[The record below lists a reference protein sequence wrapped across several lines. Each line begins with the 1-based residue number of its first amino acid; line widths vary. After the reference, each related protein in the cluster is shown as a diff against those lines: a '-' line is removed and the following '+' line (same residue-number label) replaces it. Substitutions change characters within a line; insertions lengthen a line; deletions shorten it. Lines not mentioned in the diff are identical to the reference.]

1 MVVGGDQAA
10 GHADHAAEGGG
21 EGVWLRQGLHRT
33 VGPVVEKVQG
43 EQNEMKQRATRTE
56 GLREVNGSA
65 AHISEVMTGVWW
77 LTWPTLCQ
85 QLQQVCDTKPEEA
98 IMIP

>member
-1 MVVGGDQAA
+1 MCAALWVMVVGGDQAA

-43 EQNEMKQRATRTE
+43 EQNEMRKTRAE
-56 GLREVNGSA
+56 GLSEGNGSA
-65 AHISEVMTGVWW
+65 AHISEVMTAVW
-77 LTWPTLCQ
+77 
-85 QLQQVCDTKPEEA
+85 
-98 IMIP
+98 